1 MRVLFLSRWYPY
13 PPDNGSRIRVFSLLK
28 HLSAR
33 HTVDLI
39 SFTEEPLTH
48 EQLQAM
54 RAYCRNV
61 AAVPYRSFQP
71 RRWKALLGL
80 FSPRPR
86 SVIDTHNADMQ
97 QRVEQAGR
105 AGDVDVVIAS
115 QIDMAPYAL
124 AVAGVPRIF
133 EEVELTVL
141 YENYVKQ
148 RSPLQRVRRG
158 LGWWKTSRYVAG
170 LLRAFDGCTVVSEAE
185 RERVGALLPGYQPVA
200 VIPNG
205 VDVAHPT
212 DTFGAPEADTL
223 IYSGALTYPANFDAM
238 DFFLREVFPLIRAE
252 RPNVRIVITGKLNG
266 VPVDRL
272 PQLEGVIFSGYLDDV
287 RPAVARSWVSVV
299 PLREGGG
306 TRLKVLEALALGT
319 PVIATRKGAE
329 GLDLVPGRDVLI
341 ADDPAEFAAAVVC
354 VLRDPALRATL
365 GRDGR
370 EAAAGKYNWRMIG
383 ERFCGFVETV
393 ARRASVPVPLKGG

>member
-1 MRVLFLSRWYPY
+1 MRVLFLSRWFPY

-39 SFTEEPLTH
+39 SFTGEPLTD

-71 RRWKALLGL
+71 RRWKALLGF

-86 SVIDTHNADMQ
+86 SVIDTHNAGMQ

-124 AVAGVPRIF
+124 PVAGVPRIF

-148 RSPLQRVRRG
+148 RSPLQRLRRG
-158 LGWWKTSRYVAG
+158 LGWWKTSRYAAG
-170 LLRAFDGCTVVSEAE
+170 LLRAFDGGTVVSEAE
-185 RERVGALLPGYQPVA
+185 RERIEAVLPGYQPVA

-205 VDVAHPT
+205 VDLAHHAG
-212 DTFGAPEADTL
+212 TFGAPEADTL
-223 IYSGALTYPANFDAM
+223 IYSGALTYQANFDAM

-252 RPNVRIVITGKLNG
+252 RPNAKIVITGKLNG

-272 PQLEGVIFSGYLDDV
+272 PRPEGVIFTGYLDDV

-319 PVIATRKGAE
+319 PVVATRKGAE
-329 GLDLVPGRDVLI
+329 GLDLAPGRDLVI
-341 ADDPAEFAAAVVC
+341 ADDPAGIAAAVVH
-354 VLRDPALRATL
+354 VLRDPEWRAALSRN
-365 GRDGR
+365 GRQ
-370 EAAAGKYNWRMIG
+370 AVAGKYDWQTIG
-383 ERFCGFVETV
+383 QRFCDFVETV
-393 ARRASVPVPLKGG
+393 ASRAPVPLKG